1 MCAGKPNITSI
12 VIPNNV
18 ISIGENAFI
27 RCSNLQTLTLGEN
40 ITTYGSSAFSGC
52 SSLTSIYN
60 YRRNPVALNANVFKD
75 VDYFACTLYVLEGS
89 VDMYKSDRSSWKDF
103 FYNIEPISATSTTT
117 GNDIQVTPT
126 DNTANIVWPQVN
138 GAATYELVIKDKSGN
153 IICELIFNAQGQLTS
168 IAFSAPS
175 RNNVPQQTQTAGFAF
190 TVTGLN
196 SGTNYD
202 LVMTSKNSNG
212 GTIQTKTVSFTTT
225 GNAQSVE
232 NILGGNAQS
241 TKIFRNGQI
250 LILRGDK
257 TYTLQGHEVK

>member
-1 MCAGKPNITSI
+1 M
-12 VIPNNV
+12 
-18 ISIGENAFI
+18 
-27 RCSNLQTLTLGEN
+27 
-40 ITTYGSSAFSGC
+40 
-52 SSLTSIYN
+52 
-60 YRRNPVALNANVFKD
+60 
-75 VDYFACTLYVLEGS
+75 EG
-89 VDMYKSDRSSWKDF
+89 F
-103 FYNIEPISATSTTT
+103 FYNIEPISAISTTT

-138 GAATYELVIKDKSGN
+138 GAETYELVIKDKSGN
-153 IICELIFNAQGQLTS
+153 IICTLIFNAQGQLTS

-175 RNNVPQQTQTAGFAF
+175 RNNVPQQTQIAGFAF

-212 GTIQTKTVSFTTT
+212 ETIQTKTVSFTTT

-241 TKIFRNGQI
+241 TKILRNGQ
-250 LILRGDK
+250 LYILRGEK
-257 TYTLQGHEVK
+257 TYTLQGQEVK

>member
-1 MCAGKPNITSI
+1 M
-12 VIPNNV
+12 
-18 ISIGENAFI
+18 
-27 RCSNLQTLTLGEN
+27 
-40 ITTYGSSAFSGC
+40 
-52 SSLTSIYN
+52 
-60 YRRNPVALNANVFKD
+60 FKN

-89 VDMYKSDRSSWKDF
+89 VDMYKSERSSWKDF
-103 FYNIEPISATSTTT
+103 FYNIEPISATPTTT
-117 GNDIQVTPT
+117 GDNIQITPT

-138 GAATYELVIKDKSGN
+138 GAETYELVIKDKSGN
-153 IICELIFNAQGQLTS
+153 IICALIFNAQGQLTS

-250 LILRGDK
+250 YILRGEK
-257 TYTLQGHEVK
+257 TYTLQGQEVK